1 MRRGVVMANAA
12 LLMLPLVLGPAG
24 VRAQGPM
31 SSTQGASAAGGNGGE
46 FDVEKLFANTCGW
59 CHSHAGREAG
69 KGPQLM
75 GTTITDEQI
84 VYRIKNGKQG
94 AMPAFGESFSD
105 AQLKAIVKYIRE
117 LKPEGAAK

>member
-1 MRRGVVMANAA
+1 MRRGVVMAKAA

-31 SSTQGASAAGGNGGE
+31 SSSQPPASAAAGG
-46 FDVEKLFANTCGW
+46 FDVHQLFANTCGW

-117 LKPEGAAK
+117 LKPEGASK